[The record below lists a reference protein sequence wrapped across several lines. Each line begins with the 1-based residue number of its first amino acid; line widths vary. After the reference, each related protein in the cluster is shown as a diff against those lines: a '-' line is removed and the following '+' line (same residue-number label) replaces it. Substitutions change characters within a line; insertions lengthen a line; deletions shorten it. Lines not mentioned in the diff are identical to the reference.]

1 MHIKD
6 LAEQIVFSAAWKDKL
21 ATQIIPGQMPDF
33 TLGRGPGVRP
43 LPTFPARSKSCLPT
57 DRRMKFPA
65 DEALKQPLPRAIALH
80 FFANHELLAIELMA
94 WMIYRMPLITEQDR
108 QLMKTLWITMREE
121 QQHFELYLERLQQMG
136 YSFGDFPVN
145 GYFWS
150 FAAKLTNWDQYFSL
164 MSLTFEAANL
174 DFAFYYGQCF
184 AQVGD
189 FASAVVMDRIYQDEI
204 KHVRTGV
211 HWMGQL
217 LPPTQSLWQY
227 YCESLPS
234 PVTAARSKG
243 KGFSLEHRRLAQLPE
258 EFIKELAQFDDG
270 FAVTKRKFLK

>member
-1 MHIKD
+1 MHIKE
-6 LAEQIVFSAAWKDKL
+6 LAEQIIFSADWKDKL
-21 ATQIIPGQMPDF
+21 SRQIVPGQSPDF
-33 TLGRGPGVRP
+33 TLGFAAGTRS
-43 LPTFPARSKSCLPT
+43 LPMFPTRSKSCMPSN
-57 DRRMKFPA
+57 RRIKFPA
-65 DEALKQPLPRAIALH
+65 DEALKRPLDRAVALH

-94 WMIYRMPLITEQDR
+94 WMIYRMPLNTEIDR

-121 QQHFELYLERLQQMG
+121 QLHFELYSERLQQMG

-150 FAAKLTNWDQYFSL
+150 FAAKLNNWDQYFSL

-174 DFAFYYGQCF
+174 DFAFYYRQCF
-184 AQVGD
+184 SEVGD
-189 FASAVVMDRIYQDEI
+189 FACAEVMNRIYQDEI

-211 HWMGQL
+211 HWMGQFKPADL
-217 LPPTQSLWQY
+217 SLWRY
-227 YCESLPS
+227 YCESLPL

-258 EFIKELAQFDDG
+258 DFLLELKQFDDG
-270 FAVTKRKFLK
+270 FAVTKRR